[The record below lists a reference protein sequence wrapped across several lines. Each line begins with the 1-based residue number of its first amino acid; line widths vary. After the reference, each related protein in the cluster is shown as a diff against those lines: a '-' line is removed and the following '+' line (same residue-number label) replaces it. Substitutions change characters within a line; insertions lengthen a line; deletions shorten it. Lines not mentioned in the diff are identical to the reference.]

1 MASLQRPR
9 RFLRRYLAPTDR
21 LEEVFCGLIMV
32 LDFTLIAG
40 LTSGAE
46 KQGVHDLLVAA
57 LGCNIAWGIIDG
69 ALYGLGSLTDRHRRR
84 RFLMDLA
91 NAADDAAFSTIGG
104 KLDPLLDPE
113 TSPEERTRICQTIL
127 PIMLRIQAPE
137 PHILKEDL
145 YSMIAIFS
153 IDVASVIP
161 AVIPFLIFS
170 TQPRFALRVSNA
182 VLIGLLFVT
191 GLMWGKYT
199 GVNAYL
205 AGCCAMLL
213 GLGLVGVAIALG
225 G

>member
-1 MASLQRPR
+1 MASFQRPR
-9 RFLRRYLAPTDR
+9 QFLQKYLAPTDR

-40 LTSGAE
+40 LRSGDE

-69 ALYGLGSLTDRHRRR
+69 ALYVMGGLTDRHRRR

-91 NAADDAAFSTIGG
+91 NATEDAAFSTIGG
-104 KLDPLLDPE
+104 KLDPLLEPE
-113 TSPEERTRICQTIL
+113 TTPEERARICQAVL
-127 PIMLRIQAPE
+127 PIMLRIQKPE
-137 PHILKEDL
+137 AHILKEDL

-199 GVNAYL
+199 GFNAYL
-205 AGCCAMLL
+205 AGGCAMLL